1 MNYGY
6 GHYSPAALTLFCG
19 GLDSNG
25 FSSVID
31 TDGEFL
37 LIEAANALPTWVKPE
52 IMNHR
57 VWINSGNLL
66 LVAERNATTPI
77 TLKQALNRIRAPDKS
92 EVQRLHL
99 VEEEAFYRVFKYPS
113 AARDNL
119 HYALTKVPRLVA
131 LVLSER
137 PQYISAA
144 VEQFYLRNPISL
156 KVYNRFVAHARSA
169 DILKGM

>member
-6 GHYSPAALTLFCG
+6 GHYTQVVLTPFFCEP
-19 GLDSNG
+19 DS
-25 FSSVID
+25 SSVFD

-37 LIEAANALPTWVKPE
+37 LIEAANTLPTWVKPE
-52 IMNHR
+52 IMDHR
-57 VWINSGNLL
+57 VWINSGHLL
-66 LVAERNATTPI
+66 LVAERNATAPI
-77 TLKQALNRIRAPDKS
+77 TLKQALNKIKAPDKS

-99 VEEEAFYRVFKYPS
+99 VEEEAFYRVFKYPE
-113 AARDNL
+113 AAQDSL
-119 HYALTKVPRLVA
+119 HYALAKVPRLVA
-131 LVLSER
+131 LILSER

-156 KVYNRFVAHARSA
+156 KVYDRFVAYVRSA